1 MTHTEILAFTT
12 VPLALV
18 SGNMVGSVV
27 GSTASA
33 VPDWATPILGSMG
46 ALAFAIF
53 AVKWLITRL
62 EKQEEKADAREIA
75 LDKKDDDRSKER
87 DEHLRTIAEITIQ
100 NQAVISQNSQMLKE
114 TKLTIEKCAVCEI
127 KLLAKQNAFPP
138 TK

>member
-27 GSTASA
+27 GSTGTA

-46 ALAFAIF
+46 ALVFAIF

-75 LDKKDDDRSKER
+75 LDKKEEDRSKER

-114 TKLTIEKCAVCEI
+114 TKLTIEKFDFGEI
-127 KLLAKQNAFPP
+127 KLLAKQNASRP

>member
-27 GSTASA
+27 GSTGTA

-46 ALAFAIF
+46 ALVFAIF

-75 LDKKDDDRSKER
+75 LDKKEEDRSKER

-114 TKLTIEKCAVCEI
+114 TKLTIEKFDFGEI